1 FRQEHLGR
9 LQQLFAPYVLRRL
22 KDDCLDLPE
31 KNYEKREVALS
42 KDTWRIYCE
51 LKREAMLML
60 SESADEAK
68 PEPNAAVR
76 LLRLCQITSGHV
88 GKTAIDDEENLENP
102 HVTDLSSEKLDYIT
116 EEILT
121 GELSSEQAVIV
132 WCRWRRERERLAKML
147 IGNIMTL

>member
-60 SESADEAK
+60 SESADDAK

-88 GKTAIDDEENLENP
+88 GAKCASDENELESFSGL
-102 HVTDLSSEKLDYIT
+102 TQDISSEKLDYIV
-116 EEILT
+116 EEIIN
-121 GELSSEQAVIV
+121 GELSSEPAVIV
-132 WCRWRRERERLAKML
+132 WCRWRRE
-147 IGNIMTL
+147 